1 MWCIKVAVEHEG
13 PIVGVGA
20 VVMREDNH
28 LLMVRRGKEPAKGLW
43 SLPGGRLE
51 HGEYIAGAVAR
62 EVKEETGLEVE
73 VGRLAGIFE
82 VPGDQHYVILD
93 FIAEVEGRP
102 QPRADQDADEARWVA
117 FDDIEKLECTPRLVE
132 TLTAWSVLAS
142 AGEESD

>member
-1 MWCIKVAVEHEG
+1 MRDEG

-20 VVMREDNH
+20 VVLRADNH

-51 HGEYIAGAVAR
+51 HGEYIVDAVAR
-62 EVKEETGLEVE
+62 EVKEETGLEIE

-82 VPGDQHYVILD
+82 VLGEQHYVILD
-93 FIAEVEGRP
+93 FIAEVEGHP
-102 QPRADQDADEARWVA
+102 EPRAGQDADDARWVA
-117 FDDIEKLECTPRLVE
+117 FDDVEKLDCTPRLVE

-142 AGEESD
+142 AAEEGD

>member
-1 MWCIKVAVEHEG
+1 MWCIKVAVEPEG

-20 VVMREDNH
+20 VVMRDDNH

-82 VPGDQHYVILD
+82 VPGD
-93 FIAEVEGRP
+93 
-102 QPRADQDADEARWVA
+102 
-117 FDDIEKLECTPRLVE
+117 
-132 TLTAWSVLAS
+132 
-142 AGEESD
+142 